1 MKKIDYKKLK
11 TNINNILN
19 EGLSI
24 KVGMYGKNT
33 IQVFVNGKL
42 VENKLK
48 LDSTYDNPQKI
59 AEYINNHFSDVVNNI
74 K

>member
-1 MKKIDYKKLK
+1 
-11 TNINNILN
+11 
-19 EGLSI
+19 
-24 KVGMYGKNT
+24 MYGKNT